1 MKKENTKCR
10 YNGLQPTDGS
20 VAFAVAI
27 IFSLI
32 LSMAVAFITDPNTQN
47 IVYSIVLQIAFMSFT
62 FFFAY
67 RACKRDCPHLVKR
80 VPDTL
85 YSLGFKRETIY
96 KNGVESWLF
105 DNSKVLQEALDFY
118 FYMRQKNR

>member
-1 MKKENTKCR
+1 MGTYIMNKKKIKNKR
-10 YNGLQPTDGS
+10 
-20 VAFAVAI
+20 
-27 IFSLI
+27 
-32 LSMAVAFITDPNTQN
+32 LSK
-47 IVYSIVLQIAFMSFT
+47 Y
-62 FFFAY
+62 
-67 RACKRDCPHLVKR
+67 
-80 VPDTL
+80 L